1 MDKNE
6 IGTLLKE
13 VKVCYPRFDAV
24 EKMDGHYHCSPEVI
38 EAWHRRIGWMDLDR
52 ALKILDRY
60 MESENGGKTP
70 TLALWMNNGRAQA
83 RTADCD
89 TAYLDRR
96 TGAVIWTPEQGGPV
110 YERKVT
116 FNEHNGFWEDEEG
129 YLWAT
134 AEAD

>member
-1 MDKNE
+1 MSKDE
-6 IGTLLKE
+6 INQLLKQI
-13 VKVCYPRFDAV
+13 KILYPRFDSV
-24 EKMDGHYHCSPEVI
+24 EKDGMKYGIIPEVT

-60 MESENGGKTP
+60 MESENGSKTP

-83 RTADCD
+83 RSDD
-89 TAYLDRR
+89 YETAYLDRR
-96 TGAVIWTPEQGGPV
+96 AGAVIWTPEQGGPV

-116 FNEHNGFWEDEEG
+116 FNEHNGCWEDEEG

>member
-83 RTADCD
+83 RAADYD

-96 TGAVIWTPEQGGPV
+96 AGAVIWTPEQGGPV

-116 FNEHNGFWEDEEG
+116 FNEHNGCWEDGEG